1 MAGSDK
7 LYLQPILKD
16 LLDGLNTSMS
26 SIDGIVDGLGDAV
39 AAMKLAVDGVSE
51 TLTTVK
57 GSLDTTNTNLI
68 TVNDSIVAPNKYLMP
83 SEADQDNIGVHFGT
97 NGTKT
102 GTALYPYTEVGRFRA
117 NFDGAVN
124 IIVNAKKS
132 SGGLCDL
139 VLCDLSSNNEF
150 MILEQGDLSI
160 NAATYTIPV
169 PVEKGHAYAV
179 AVKGTTGDIIL
190 AAETISGLG
199 ETPLAA
205 FYAIDYTELA
215 VTDYVLAL

>member
-7 LYLQPILKD
+7 LYLEPVLKE
-16 LLDGLNTSMS
+16 LLDGLNASMQ
-26 SIDGIVDGLGDAV
+26 SIDGIVDGLGEAV
-39 AAMKLAVDGVSE
+39 GQMKAAVDDVSE

-57 GSLDTTNTNLI
+57 GSLDTTNANLT
-68 TVNDSIVAPNKYLMP
+68 TVNNSIIAPNKYLMP
-83 SEADQDNIGVHFGT
+83 SEAGQDNTGVTFGS

-102 GTALYPYTEVGRFRA
+102 GTTVYPYTEVGRFRA

-150 MILEQGDLSI
+150 IILNYNDLSI
-160 NAATYTIPV
+160 NTDTYTVPV

-179 AVKGTTGDIIL
+179 AVKGSTGDIIL
-190 AAETISGLG
+190 ASETISELG
-199 ETPLAA
+199 DTPLAA
-205 FYAIDYTELA
+205 FYAIDYTELP

>member
-1 MAGSDK
+1 MAGSEK
-7 LYLQPILKD
+7 LYLQPVLKD
-16 LLDGLNTSMS
+16 LLDGLSATMG
-26 SIDGIVDGLGDAV
+26 SIDGIVDGLGEAV
-39 AAMKLAVDGVSE
+39 GQMKTAVDGVSE
-51 TLTTVK
+51 TLTIVK
-57 GSLDTTNTNLI
+57 GSIDTTNANLT
-68 TVNDSIVAPNKYLMP
+68 TVNNSIVAPNKYLMP

-97 NGTKT
+97 NGSKT
-102 GTALYPYTEVGRFRA
+102 GTTVYPYTEVGRFRA

-139 VLCDLSSNNEF
+139 VMCDLSSNNEF
-150 MILEQGDLSI
+150 IILDYNDLSI
-160 NAATYTIPV
+160 NAATHTVPV

-179 AVKGTTGDIIL
+179 AVKGSTGDIIL
-190 AAETISGLG
+190 AAETISDLG

-215 VTDYVLAL
+215 LTDYVLSL